1 MDQTGKTTGNSQD
14 EVLLRFDAA
23 LGELEGHL
31 TSVFAED
38 RSEKP
43 AVLKEQIKFLT
54 EERDQLLAELEAERA
69 RVRRLKAANEEVSG
83 RLDVVMGTLKD
94 MVPAM
99 PG

>member
-1 MDQTGKTTGNSQD
+1 MDQTGKTTGKSQD
-14 EVLLRFDAA
+14 EALLRFDTA
-23 LGELEGHL
+23 LGELEAHL

-38 RSEKP
+38 SGEKP

-54 EERDQLLAELEAERA
+54 QERDQLLAELEAERA

>member
-1 MDQTGKTTGNSQD
+1 MDQTGKIQD
-14 EVLLRFDAA
+14 EALLRFDAA

-31 TSVFAED
+31 TAIFAKDSGEN
-38 RSEKP
+38 P
-43 AVLKEQIKFLT
+43 AVLKERITVLT
-54 EERDQLLAELEAERA
+54 EERDQLVAELEAERA
-69 RVRRLKAANEEVSG
+69 RVRRLKAANEEVCG